1 MKKLLSIVLAVMLVL
16 GMSSALAED
25 VVVKMFGL
33 KIEIDPALQEY
44 AKWYNEQNPGVK
56 VEVESLGG
64 GADYG
69 AVLKSKNQAGELP
82 QIIQVEGKSGYN
94 DWKDYAVSL
103 DDAKF
108 VEKTTLSY
116 KNDKGEV
123 VGFPVA
129 IEGYG
134 LAYNKDILDKAGIDP
149 ETLNTRQNIQAA
161 FEKLDGMKAELGLD
175 AVVAGA
181 TSLTGGMWWSIG
193 QHVFSSYFSA
203 GLEYGDR
210 KIMDLAEEGK
220 VDEERLKEFA
230 EYVALLMKYSEPTI
244 LSTGDYNAQV
254 TAFANGKTAFVTQG
268 NWADPTLKELGAAFE
283 MGFAPHA
290 FLSTED
296 NGIQLNPP
304 SWYLVTNTGTEAQIK
319 AAKDFLDSFVTTKEG
334 QEFMVVKAGMV
345 PAFSGVELKPE
356 GKLSLDLIAKNER
369 GGNHNWFFGEL
380 PSGFGQNVVG
390 PIMDLYAQDPA
401 NIDVDALYN
410 DLKGAIEKIPEL
422 NKK

>member
-1 MKKLLSIVLAVMLVL
+1 
-16 GMSSALAED
+16 
-25 VVVKMFGL
+25 
-33 KIEIDPALQEY
+33 
-44 AKWYNEQNPGVK
+44 
-56 VEVESLGG
+56 
-64 GADYG
+64 
-69 AVLKSKNQAGELP
+69 
-82 QIIQVEGKSGYN
+82 
-94 DWKDYAVSL
+94 
-103 DDAKF
+103 
-108 VEKTTLSY
+108 
-116 KNDKGEV
+116 
-123 VGFPVA
+123 
-129 IEGYG
+129 
-134 LAYNKDILDKAGIDP
+134 
-149 ETLNTRQNIQAA
+149 
-161 FEKLDGMKAELGLD
+161 
-175 AVVAGA
+175 
-181 TSLTGGMWWSIG
+181 
-193 QHVFSSYFSA
+193 
-203 GLEYGDR
+203 
-210 KIMDLAEEGK
+210 
-220 VDEERLKEFA
+220 
-230 EYVALLMKYSEPTI
+230 
-244 LSTGDYNAQV
+244 
-254 TAFANGKTAFVTQG
+254 
-268 NWADPTLKELGAAFE
+268 